1 MGTIHLPQDFKEFF
15 QSFNQHE
22 VEYLLVGGYAVGYH
36 GYPRATMDID
46 VWVASNPENARR
58 VVAALED
65 FGFSGEVLVEGL
77 FLESDK
83 VVRMGLPPMRIE
95 IMTSISGVDF
105 KDAYDQRIEDML
117 DGVPIKL
124 ISLHHLKANKVAA
137 ARAKDLADLE
147 ELP

>member
-36 GYPRATMDID
+36 GYPRATIDID
-46 VWVASNPENARR
+46 VWIASNPENARR

-105 KDAYDQRIEDML
+105 KDAYDQRVEDIL

>member
-15 QSFNQHE
+15 QWFNQHE
-22 VEYLLVGGYAVGYH
+22 VKYLLVGGYAVGYH

-46 VWVASNPENARR
+46 VWVASNPENAGR

-65 FGFSGEVLVEGL
+65 FGFGGEVLAEEL
-77 FLESDK
+77 FLQDDK

-95 IMTSISGVDF
+95 ILTSISGVEF
-105 KDAYDQRIEDML
+105 EDAYDQRIEDEL
-117 DGVPIKL
+117 DGVPVKL
-124 ISLHHLKANKVAA
+124 ISLHHLKLNKVAA
-137 ARAKDLADLE
+137 ARTKDLADLE

>member
-15 QSFNQHE
+15 QSFSQHE

-46 VWVASNPENARR
+46 IWVASNPENARR
-58 VVAALED
+58 IVAALED
-65 FGFSGEVLVEGL
+65 FGFGGQVLTEEL
-77 FLESDK
+77 FLEGDQ
-83 VVRMGLPPMRIE
+83 VIRMGLPPMRIE
-95 IMTSISGVDF
+95 ILTSISGVEF
-105 KDAYDQRIEDML
+105 QDAYDQRIEDVL
-117 DGVPIKL
+117 DGVPVKL

>member
-83 VVRMGLPPMRIE
+83 VVRMGFPPMRIE